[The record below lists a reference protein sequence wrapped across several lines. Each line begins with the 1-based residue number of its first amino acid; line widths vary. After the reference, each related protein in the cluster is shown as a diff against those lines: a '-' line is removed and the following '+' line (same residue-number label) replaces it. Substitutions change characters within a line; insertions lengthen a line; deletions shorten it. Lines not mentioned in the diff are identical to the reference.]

1 MQNHRHESN
10 NRLIELLKTGDREA
24 FAEIYE
30 RYWALLFRHALGM
43 LKDEDGA
50 KDVVQDVFTMLWEK
64 APTLEVHTSLSSFLY
79 TSVRYAVLKRFR
91 HSKVVDNYLSTL
103 NDIMLQG
110 VESTDMYVNE
120 KELSKKIEQE
130 LNMLPPKMRRV
141 FELSRIHEYSY
152 REISDEL
159 GLADNT
165 VKRQVS
171 NALKILR
178 TRLQIILF
186 IFF

>member
-1 MQNHRHESN
+1 MQHHRHESN
-10 NRLIELLKTGDREA
+10 TTLVELLKTGDREA
-24 FAEIYE
+24 FAEIYD
-30 RYWALLFRHALGM
+30 RYWALLLRHALGM
-43 LKDEDGA
+43 LKDEEGA

-79 TSVRYAVLKRFR
+79 TSARYAVLKRFR

-103 NDIMLQG
+103 NDVMQEG

-120 KELSKKIEQE
+120 KELSQRIEQE
-130 LNMLPPKMRRV
+130 LNMLPPKMRKV

-152 REISDEL
+152 REIADEL

-165 VKRQVS
+165 VKRQIS

-178 TRLQIILF
+178 TRLQAIF
-186 IFF
+186 IPFF